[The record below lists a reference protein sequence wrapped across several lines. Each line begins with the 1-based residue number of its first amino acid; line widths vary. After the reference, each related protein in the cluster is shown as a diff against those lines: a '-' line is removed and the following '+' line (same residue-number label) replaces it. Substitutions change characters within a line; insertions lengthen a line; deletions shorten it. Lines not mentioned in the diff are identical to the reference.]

1 MNGKLVDARGTS
13 YAASCSLACPGRL
26 RAFAE
31 RTALRQRKEGK
42 ADSVPISFTARVRV
56 PAHVLVQ
63 EIGGESVLLNL
74 ENERYYGLDQTGT
87 RIWALLTTE
96 GSIQAAYER
105 LLEEYDVDAEKLRSD
120 VQELIEKL
128 IENGLVETAGE

>member
-1 MNGKLVDARGTS
+1 M
-13 YAASCSLACPGRL
+13 
-26 RAFAE
+26 
-31 RTALRQRKEGK
+31 
-42 ADSVPISFTARVRV
+42 PISFTARVRV

-63 EIGGESVLLNL
+63 DIGGESVLLNL